1 MAVAASASAEDT
13 YDNKYTGL
21 YLPKI
26 LPTTPHVQNVPALLL
41 DSVGGSRPICVTCVP
56 RVKRIFS
63 LEYGGR
69 AAYVETHGM
78 VLTPSV
84 GISGRL

>member
-1 MAVAASASAEDT
+1 MIINILGYT
-13 YDNKYTGL
+13 YLRY
-21 YLPKI
+21 Y
-26 LPTTPHVQNVPALLL
+26 LLL
-41 DSVGGSRPICVTCVP
+41 HMSRMFPPCFLTPSAAHVP
-56 RVKRIFS
+56 FVSHVKRIFS